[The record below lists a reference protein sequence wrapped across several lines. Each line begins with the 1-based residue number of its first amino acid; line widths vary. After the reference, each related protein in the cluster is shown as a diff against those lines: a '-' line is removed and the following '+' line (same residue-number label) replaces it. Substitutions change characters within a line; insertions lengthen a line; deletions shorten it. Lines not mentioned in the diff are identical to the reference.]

1 MSKFNHVVETV
12 PIMMIKEDEE
22 FKSIMP
28 PNNSADDIEKS
39 LRDNSQIQPLAVD
52 KNYVLIDGYTRL
64 EIMRRLGYEK
74 VEVVKYDF
82 DAVQEREKAYELIW
96 SLNGARRMLDKN
108 QKLAIFQKLAD
119 NIAKMKARKNNTNE
133 SKILSDPTEFLSE
146 TGDKSV
152 PDEYVTLDDGTRIKA
167 SEYEAIL
174 RELDEEYHALSDSEK
189 RKMAILRI
197 NAPWLLKYVTDQ
209 KYKAPLNQ
217 VFEIYS
223 RAKELKILDKLKDL
237 PPVIRDPLI
246 STREGRKILLED
258 EYRDL
263 LEKILNNEYTAD
275 RAIAEVK
282 RKEAEK
288 KVKKKKPEEDEGVTE
303 EGVEAEPTMYGGQES
318 GDDEEEEIE
327 LEELE
332 GNEPTT
338 RLEVHEPEPDI
349 TPLFEN
355 FPELKGLVDQG
366 KVSHEDAVKIYEVWK
381 NLEAVYKQASLLW
394 YNTVDRVLQKAGVP
408 EKERETMFSKMTKQ
422 YCRLFPKEEVFPK
435 DVLEGKW

>member
-1 MSKFNHVVETV
+1 MNKFNHVVETV
-12 PIMMIKEDEE
+12 PITMIKEDEE

-64 EIMRRLGYEK
+64 EIMRRQGYKE
-74 VEVVKYDF
+74 VEVIKYDF
-82 DAVQEREKAYELIW
+82 DAVREREKAYELIW

-119 NIAKMKARKNNTNE
+119 SIAKLKARKNNANE
-133 SKILSDPTEFLSE
+133 NKILSDPTVFLSE
-146 TGDKSV
+146 TGEKSGA
-152 PDEYVTLDDGTRIKA
+152 DEYVVLEDGTKIRA

-174 RELDEEYHALSDSEK
+174 RELDEKYHALSDSEK

-209 KYKAPLNQ
+209 RYRAPLNQ

-223 RAKELKILDKLKDL
+223 RAKELNILDKLKDL

-258 EYRDL
+258 KYKDL

-282 RKEAEK
+282 MKEAEK
-288 KVKKKKPEEDEGVTE
+288 KARKKKPEEGESGTE
-303 EGVEAEPTMYGGQES
+303 ES
-318 GDDEEEEIE
+318 GDAERPMRGGRESDEEEEIE

-332 GNEPTT
+332 GGNEPTT
-338 RLEVHEPEPDI
+338 RLEVREPEPDI

-355 FPELKGLVDQG
+355 FPELKDLVDQG

-381 NLEAVYKQASLLW
+381 NLEAIYKQASLLW
-394 YNTVDRVLQKAGVP
+394 YNSIDRVLQKAGVP
-408 EKERETMFSKMTKQ
+408 EKEREALFNKMTKQ
-422 YCRLFPKEEVFPK
+422 YCRLFPKEEIFPK
-435 DVLEGKW
+435 DVLEGRW